1 MKKTNKNSRAQDFA
15 NIKNIQEL
23 EYNKRLLTSRIDQ
36 QEIMIMYKLK
46 CVWEFISPANL
57 LDMGCKAIASH
68 NPSFN
73 VFYKT
78 FQYVKSL
85 VKSRKK

>member
-1 MKKTNKNSRAQDFA
+1 MKKTNKNSRAQEYA
-15 NIKNIQEL
+15 NIKNMEEL
-23 EYNKRLLTSRIDQ
+23 EYSKKLLSSRIDQ

-46 CVWEFISPANL
+46 CVWEYISPSNL

-78 FQYVKSL
+78 VLYIKSL